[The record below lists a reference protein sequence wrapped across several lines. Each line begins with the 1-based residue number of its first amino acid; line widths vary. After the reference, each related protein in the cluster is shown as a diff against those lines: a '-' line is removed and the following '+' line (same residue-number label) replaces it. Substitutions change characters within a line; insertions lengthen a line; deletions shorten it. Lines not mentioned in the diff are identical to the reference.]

1 MDVATVLR
9 IPRRGEQPP
18 MVLIGEYADEGEP
31 DVVIEVYGVDEEAVA
46 RRIAAV
52 LEASA
57 DA

>member
-1 MDVATVLR
+1 MAPVLF

-18 MVLIGEYADEGEP
+18 MVLVGEYADEGEP

-52 LEASA
+52 LEERDD